1 MTDDYYLLIRV
12 LESEVETQWNDDYI
26 QSTNWKIDLANES
39 ATKMAWTTHLET
51 KTLPFDTSSAELVR
65 DELVEALRDPPLP
78 EIDLR
83 RENITDGTKSS
94 FQHFLAGYIFKEEI
108 EGDAS
113 PVSRARSLTF
123 NFVEPSE
130 EIFRSLLESKGKLFA
145 EIVSEQDKLNIKCLR
160 WYQVNR
166 DIGNKLPVF
175 TPQSSVTSNESDDV
189 SMAPLLRLN
198 GHGLYISFN
207 DEEEPFLFKLFNCI
221 YETLLNHV
229 GVIKKILQAIL
240 NEEAFLHEYCKYWSA
255 YTASISKI
263 ETSFASFN
271 ELINELYEQ
280 LFPEYPFNPKFSMMR
295 LMVITW
301 RRYVKDPLRTRLT
314 TGLTSLYVQYFDNVF
329 LEASE
334 NSLGG

>member
-130 EIFRSLLESKGKLFA
+130 EIFR
-145 EIVSEQDKLNIKCLR
+145 
-160 WYQVNR
+160 
-166 DIGNKLPVF
+166 
-175 TPQSSVTSNESDDV
+175 
-189 SMAPLLRLN
+189 
-198 GHGLYISFN
+198 
-207 DEEEPFLFKLFNCI
+207 
-221 YETLLNHV
+221 
-229 GVIKKILQAIL
+229 
-240 NEEAFLHEYCKYWSA
+240 
-255 YTASISKI
+255 
-263 ETSFASFN
+263 
-271 ELINELYEQ
+271 
-280 LFPEYPFNPKFSMMR
+280 
-295 LMVITW
+295 
-301 RRYVKDPLRTRLT
+301 
-314 TGLTSLYVQYFDNVF
+314 
-329 LEASE
+329 
-334 NSLGG
+334 